1 MRTPGFSG
9 ADLTDLLN
17 EAAIPV
23 VLPNQR
29 SLQITSC
36 TSGHLGLSKDNFL
49 CGPSPE
55 PSNNSRKEL
64 LFRDQDEMDVL
75 PGLSAGRYGCLVQ
88 EALLLPL
95 RLCFPKSVRGVL
107 IPVSPP
113 PHQKMPS
120 TMRSRRNSSG
130 KTHSTLLLQ
139 FYKPL
144 TNANESEPEV
154 VVEKLC
160 IPWY

>member
-1 MRTPGFSG
+1 MGSK
-9 ADLTDLLN
+9 D
-17 EAAIPV
+17 AAEGETAPV
-23 VLPNQR
+23 VTSGSPK
-29 SLQITSC
+29 ITS
-36 TSGHLGLSKDNFL
+36 SAA
-49 CGPSPE
+49 
-55 PSNNSRKEL
+55 
-64 LFRDQDEMDVL
+64 L
-75 PGLSAGRYGCLVQ
+75 PPNPPTILAKSCCLEIKVGSTDGINQ
-88 EALLLPL
+88 ICKALLLPL